1 MAASVG
7 FTVVN
12 LLSSV
17 RFTPSPIKFF
27 GVFKVIAIFVDEK
40 IRTTHVKISRY
51 LVATMTSVD
60 FVFII

>member
-1 MAASVG
+1 M
-7 FTVVN
+7 N

-40 IRTTHVKISRY
+40 IMTTHVKISRY